1 MKLYEIDENI
11 RDMYDMLS
19 EGVMAFENADGE
31 YEYIEDNLNKLHIDR
46 KKKLENIALLIEEIE
61 AGAEALSERAKTLSE
76 RAKTETARA
85 DRLRRYIIGSM
96 RAFGDKRID
105 GELCRMTMGTRKS
118 VSTNND
124 ILPDEYWRTK
134 PAVREVDKVKI
145 AEALKAGK
153 EISGAWFDEKSF
165 LTIK

>member
-31 YEYIEDNLNKLHIDR
+31 YEYIEDTLNKLHLDR

-61 AGAEALSERAKTLSE
+61 AGAETLSE
-76 RAKTETARA
+76 RAKSLSERAKAETARA
-85 DRLRRYIIGSM
+85 DRLRKYVIGSM
-96 RAFGDKRID
+96 SAFGDKRID
-105 GELCRMTMGTRKS
+105 GELCRMTVGTRKS
-118 VSTNND
+118 VSTDNE
-124 ILPDEYWRTK
+124 LLSDEYWRTK

-153 EISGAWFDEKSF
+153 EVNGAWFEEKSY